1 MHNTKYGAK
10 VLVIDPARIHD
21 YLDLSPG
28 AVKKL
33 TESFIYPK
41 VKDPVVN
48 RKKLDLEAMANTY
61 REMLDSGL
69 IKNRAT
75 LAKHFGISRA
85 WVTKVL
91 SHLPK

>member
-41 VKDPVVN
+41 VKDSIVN
-48 RKKLDLEAMANTY
+48 RKKLDLDAMANLY
-61 REMLDSGL
+61 QEMLGSGQF
-69 IKNRAT
+69 KNRAA
-75 LAKHFGISRA
+75 LARHFAVSRA
-85 WVTKVL
+85 WITKVM
-91 SHLPK
+91 KR